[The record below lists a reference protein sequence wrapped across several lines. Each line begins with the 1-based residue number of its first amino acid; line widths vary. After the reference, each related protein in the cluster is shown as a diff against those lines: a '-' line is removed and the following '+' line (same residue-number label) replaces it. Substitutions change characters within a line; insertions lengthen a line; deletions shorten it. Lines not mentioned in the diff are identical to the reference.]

1 MVNCFM
7 LLDPKQ
13 TFSLKVVKTYIIQLR
28 LSLQAPHSHP
38 LTPEMARTF
47 RRFPPQWH
55 RIWGVFE
62 STLTFDQSPMGSRPS
77 RMGEEY
83 PAPHLEVFTLV
94 SRAKWLLLFCSAK

>member
-13 TFSLKVVKTYIIQLR
+13 TFSLKVVKTYINQQR

-47 RRFPPQWH
+47 RDFR
-55 RIWGVFE
+55 RKGTESGVF
-62 STLTFDQSPMGSRPS
+62 LKVP
-77 RMGEEY
+77 
-83 PAPHLEVFTLV
+83 
-94 SRAKWLLLFCSAK
+94 